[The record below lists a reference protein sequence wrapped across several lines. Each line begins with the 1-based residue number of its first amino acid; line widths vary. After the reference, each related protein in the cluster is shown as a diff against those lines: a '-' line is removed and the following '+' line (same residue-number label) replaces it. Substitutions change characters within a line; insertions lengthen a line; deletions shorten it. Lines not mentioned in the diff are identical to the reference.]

1 MLCVRGSVGRSL
13 ASAKRFAA
21 KCQWPE
27 TPPKSKQK
35 CSGIREAT
43 YLGSNGVRISKTE
56 VVSVAAEALVAN
68 RIPTPGR
75 VWAAVRAHPRIA
87 RLQLVHGT

>member
-35 CSGIREAT
+35 CSGIRERRLTWVQTAHA
-43 YLGSNGVRISKTE
+43 YLKRKSCLSRPK
-56 VVSVAAEALVAN
+56 L
-68 RIPTPGR
+68 
-75 VWAAVRAHPRIA
+75 
-87 RLQLVHGT
+87 